1 MTWLGT
7 DFLRLTGSRRTIE
20 CCQKLA
26 GNGAQILTMSA
37 MSNAAAYNNGVMVR
51 ASGIPIT
58 MAAKTHTAESR
69 HVARPLRRCASKKL
83 SRSRGPMSGA
93 AVVLALIEGSRL
105 SAFLR
110 SASAPCIG
118 AGRFE
123 LGIGALSQRRLNV
136 FYLRRRNA

>member
-7 DFLRLTGSRRTIE
+7 DFLRLTGSR
-20 CCQKLA
+20 CQKLA

-69 HVARPLRRCASKKL
+69 HVARPLRALRFKEAL
-83 SRSRGPMSGA
+83 AVARTNERRGGCVGTHRRVPFIGIFAFGFS
-93 AVVLALIEGSRL
+93 AVHW
-105 SAFLR
+105 
-110 SASAPCIG
+110 
-118 AGRFE
+118 
-123 LGIGALSQRRLNV
+123 RRPL
-136 FYLRRRNA
+136 